1 MNYRD
6 ISTIVQQQS
15 VPTDIQTD
23 VLKKAKAFIN
33 DGLEVEAVVS
43 TNTITLDVYDE
54 QGVRVDRINTTFSK
68 MPVIQDD
75 SDEEIINPEDVEIT
89 D

>member
-1 MNYRD
+1 MNYKD

-54 QGVRVDRINTTFSK
+54 QGIRVDRINTTFSK
-68 MPVIQDD
+68 MPVIQD
-75 SDEEIINPEDVEIT
+75 SDEEIINPDDVEIT